1 MPPALPALAKIEGV
15 DLAGIA
21 GLIDPPPEAR
31 ETMMRSAG
39 PGEALDELARAG
51 FLIEATRLLAHALP
65 KREAVW
71 WACMCARHVPQ
82 PDLPAADAKA
92 LETAEQWVRRQTDE
106 LRREAMDY
114 AQESGFSTP
123 ECWAAVAAFWSG
135 DSMSPVGQPAVPP
148 APHLAGR
155 AVAGAVALASVRT
168 RPERASARLRNFL
181 ASGREI
187 ASGGSGRLAPEE
199 D

>member
-1 MPPALPALAKIEGV
+1 MSATIPELAKIQGV
-15 DLAGIA
+15 DLPGIV
-21 GLIDPPPEAR
+21 GLIDLPPEAR
-31 ETMMRSAG
+31 DAVARCTAA
-39 PGEALDELARAG
+39 PEALEELIAAG
-51 FLIEATRLLAHALP
+51 FLIEATRLLAQALP

-82 PDLPAADAKA
+82 PDPPEADIKA
-92 LETAEQWVRRQTDE
+92 LEAAEHWVRRQTDE
-106 LRREAMDY
+106 LRREAMAH
-114 AQESGFSTP
+114 AQESGFGTP

-135 DSMSPVGQPAVPP
+135 DSMAPPGQPAVPP

-168 RPERASARLRNFL
+168 QPERATPRLRNFL

-187 ASGGSGRLAPEE
+187 AAGGPGRLAPEA